1 MKFPLFIELDNKKVL
16 VVGGGRI
23 GGRRA
28 QILKRFGAK
37 VCIIDPK
44 TENADIKR
52 EFKDSDIEGF
62 FLVLACTDD
71 KSVNAH
77 IGKLCRQKDIF
88 VSIADSAKTSTF
100 FFPALCETDDICVGL
115 VSKNGNEH
123 KLVKNSAEKIRDIL

>member
-28 QILKRFGAK
+28 QILKRFGAE

-52 EFKDSDIEGF
+52 EFKDSDTEGF

-71 KSVNAH
+71 KGVNTR
-77 IGKLCRQKDIF
+77 IGKLCRERGIF
-88 VSIADSAKTSTF
+88 VSIADSAETSTF

-115 VSKNGNEH
+115 VSKNGDEH
-123 KLVKNSAEKIRDIL
+123 KLVKETAEKVRNIL